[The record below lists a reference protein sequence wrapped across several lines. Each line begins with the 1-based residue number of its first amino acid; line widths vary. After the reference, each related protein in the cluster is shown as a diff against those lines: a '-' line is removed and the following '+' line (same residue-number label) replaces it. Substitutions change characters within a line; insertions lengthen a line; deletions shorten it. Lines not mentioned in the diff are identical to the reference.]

1 MWLHELLAGSK
12 TTLRSAGARACG
24 NHQAIDISTRWGEER
39 RTTSVALQVESAN
52 CKSSSERHHHLQI
65 LTYDCPSNTC
75 TRRGHAHARLWQV
88 SCSVLGE
95 MNVGYIKAIA
105 ALAGAAIGGLTSL
118 ANSWAILHAQMKA
131 QRLASSRSSRQE
143 LYKQFIDE
151 ASRTY
156 VDALV
161 HDKLDVSGL
170 VGIYSL
176 ISKMRVLSSQKVIE
190 SAAGIAILITDTYFQ
205 PNKTPTELQ
214 AMMHDCGVDPLLDF
228 SDVCRQELE
237 TDLLA

>member
-1 MWLHELLAGSK
+1 MLMPDCGKPLA
-12 TTLRSAGARACG
+12 TREAMNAGYV
-24 NHQAIDISTRWGEER
+24 T
-39 RTTSVALQVESAN
+39 
-52 CKSSSERHHHLQI
+52 
-65 LTYDCPSNTC
+65 
-75 TRRGHAHARLWQV
+75 
-88 SCSVLGE
+88 
-95 MNVGYIKAIA
+95 AIA
-105 ALAGAAIGGLTSL
+105 ALTGAALGGLTSF
-118 ANSWAILHAQMKA
+118 ASSWTTLHAQMKA

-190 SAAGIAILITDTYFQ
+190 SAARIAILITDTYFQ

-214 AMMHDCGVDPLLDF
+214 AMMHDGGVDPLLDF

>member
-1 MWLHELLAGSK
+1 MPDCGKPLA
-12 TTLRSAGARACG
+12 TREAMNAGYV
-24 NHQAIDISTRWGEER
+24 T
-39 RTTSVALQVESAN
+39 
-52 CKSSSERHHHLQI
+52 
-65 LTYDCPSNTC
+65 
-75 TRRGHAHARLWQV
+75 
-88 SCSVLGE
+88 
-95 MNVGYIKAIA
+95 AIA
-105 ALAGAAIGGLTSL
+105 ALAGATLGGLTSF
-118 ANSWAILHAQMKA
+118 ASSWTTLHAQMKA

-190 SAAGIAILITDTYFQ
+190 SAARIAILITDTYFQ

-214 AMMHDCGVDPLLDF
+214 AMMHDGGVDPLLDF

>member
-1 MWLHELLAGSK
+1 VY
-12 TTLRSAGARACG
+12 
-24 NHQAIDISTRWGEER
+24 QTR
-39 RTTSVALQVESAN
+39 SVASL
-52 CKSSSERHHHLQI
+52 L
-65 LTYDCPSNTC
+65 L
-75 TRRGHAHARLWQV
+75 RGEA
-88 SCSVLGE
+88 
-95 MNVGYIKAIA
+95 MNVGYVTAIA
-105 ALAGAAIGGLTSL
+105 ALAGAGLGGLTSF
-118 ANSWAILHAQMKA
+118 ASSWTTLHLQMKA
-131 QRLASSRSSRQE
+131 QRLATSKSTRQE

-170 VGIYSL
+170 VGIYAL

-214 AMMHDCGVDPLLDF
+214 AMMHDGGVDPLRDF

>member
-1 MWLHELLAGSK
+1 MLMPDCGKPLAK
-12 TTLRSAGARACG
+12 REAMNAGYV
-24 NHQAIDISTRWGEER
+24 T
-39 RTTSVALQVESAN
+39 
-52 CKSSSERHHHLQI
+52 
-65 LTYDCPSNTC
+65 
-75 TRRGHAHARLWQV
+75 
-88 SCSVLGE
+88 
-95 MNVGYIKAIA
+95 AIA
-105 ALAGAAIGGLTSL
+105 ALAGLTSL

-190 SAAGIAILITDTYFQ
+190 SAARIAILITDTYFQ
-205 PNKTPTELQ
+205 PNKTPNELQ
-214 AMMHDCGVDPLLDF
+214 AMMHDGGVDPLLDF

-237 TDLLA
+237 TNLLA

>member
-1 MWLHELLAGSK
+1 MLMPDCGKPLA
-12 TTLRSAGARACG
+12 TREAMNAGYV
-24 NHQAIDISTRWGEER
+24 T
-39 RTTSVALQVESAN
+39 
-52 CKSSSERHHHLQI
+52 
-65 LTYDCPSNTC
+65 
-75 TRRGHAHARLWQV
+75 
-88 SCSVLGE
+88 
-95 MNVGYIKAIA
+95 AIA
-105 ALAGAAIGGLTSL
+105 ALAGATLGGLTSF
-118 ANSWAILHAQMKA
+118 ASSWTTLHAQMKA

-190 SAAGIAILITDTYFQ
+190 SAARIAILITDTYFQ

-214 AMMHDCGVDPLLDF
+214 AMMHDGGVDPLLDF

>member
-1 MWLHELLAGSK
+1 MG
-12 TTLRSAGARACG
+12 
-24 NHQAIDISTRWGEER
+24 R
-39 RTTSVALQVESAN
+39 RTQKRLLFHFKLNRPIASQRAF
-52 CKSSSERHHHLQI
+52 ERNHHHQI
-65 LTYDCPSNTC
+65 LVYPGPSNAC
-75 TRRGHAHARLWQV
+75 TRGYMLMPDCGKPLATREA
-88 SCSVLGE
+88 
-95 MNVGYIKAIA
+95 MNAGYVTAIA
-105 ALAGAAIGGLTSL
+105 ALAGAALGGLTSF
-118 ANSWAILHAQMKA
+118 ASSWTTLHAQMKA

-161 HDKLDVSGL
+161 HDKLDVSRL

-214 AMMHDCGVDPLLDF
+214 AMMHDGGVDPLLDF

>member
-1 MWLHELLAGSK
+1 MLMPDCGKPLA
-12 TTLRSAGARACG
+12 TREAMNAGYV
-24 NHQAIDISTRWGEER
+24 T
-39 RTTSVALQVESAN
+39 
-52 CKSSSERHHHLQI
+52 
-65 LTYDCPSNTC
+65 
-75 TRRGHAHARLWQV
+75 
-88 SCSVLGE
+88 
-95 MNVGYIKAIA
+95 AIA
-105 ALAGAAIGGLTSL
+105 ALAGAALGGLTSF
-118 ANSWAILHAQMKA
+118 ASSWTTLHAQMKA

-176 ISKMRVLSSQKVIE
+176 ISN
-190 SAAGIAILITDTYFQ
+190 ITDTYFQ

-214 AMMHDCGVDPLLDF
+214 AMMHDGGVDPLLDF

>member
-1 MWLHELLAGSK
+1 
-12 TTLRSAGARACG
+12 
-24 NHQAIDISTRWGEER
+24 
-39 RTTSVALQVESAN
+39 
-52 CKSSSERHHHLQI
+52 
-65 LTYDCPSNTC
+65 
-75 TRRGHAHARLWQV
+75 
-88 SCSVLGE
+88 
-95 MNVGYIKAIA
+95 MNVGYITAIA
-105 ALAGAAIGGLTSL
+105 ALAGAGLGGLTSL

-131 QRLASSRSSRQE
+131 QLLASSKSRRRK

-161 HDKLDVSGL
+161 HDKLDISRL
-170 VGIYSL
+170 VGIYAL
-176 ISKMRVLSSQKVIE
+176 ISRMRVLSSQKVIE

-214 AMMHDCGVDPLLDF
+214 AMMHDGGVDPLRDF
-228 SDVCRQELE
+228 SGVCRQELE